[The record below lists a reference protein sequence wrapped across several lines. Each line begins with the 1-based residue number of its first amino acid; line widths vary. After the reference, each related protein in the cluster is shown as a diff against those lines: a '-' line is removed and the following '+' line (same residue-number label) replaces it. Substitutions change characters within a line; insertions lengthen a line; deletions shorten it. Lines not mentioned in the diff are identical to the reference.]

1 MTVISRSNSPRYP
14 IAAGRERYHA
24 HAEQLMVV
32 VFDFNDGPSAQP
44 DPPHSHP
51 HEQITYVAEGRV
63 LFFIDGDSCELAAGD
78 LITVPPNAPHSI
90 QLLTPTAR
98 LVDSFS
104 PVREDMLAA
113 DKGHE

>member
-1 MTVISRSNSPRYP
+1 MTVTHRSTTPHYP
-14 IAAGRERYHA
+14 IAFGRERYHA
-24 HAEQLMVV
+24 HAANLMVV
-32 VFDFNDGPSAQP
+32 VFDFNDGPGVQP

-51 HEQITYVAEGRV
+51 HEQITYVAAGRV
-63 LFFIDGDSCELAAGD
+63 MFFIGENQYELSEGD
-78 LITVPPNAPHSI
+78 LITVPPDAPHSI

-113 DKGHE
+113 DKGQK